1 MKKAKRKNTS
11 RVPVPHA
18 AALLLPHGASGML
31 RASTHN
37 GSTTSPQVWQR
48 LSANRGAVG
57 SPFAPQSAQVL
68 NPGRICGGACCVS
81 PPAAPS
87 PAPAAQACGQ
97 VLLLG
102 SLNSASPPDF
112 PAFNGAALQAG
123 TGPEGFL
130 FLSSRFSPPPL
141 ICSALPGGPPS
152 AVGSDPYYGR
162 GEKGRTRTPPECR
175 ERFLELPD
183 KKHPPLCLWMCVR
196 GCQLPT
202 LPVGDT
208 GAGTR

>member
-1 MKKAKRKNTS
+1 MATTLSKPRSCGEPVCTPKRTGPES
-11 RVPVPHA
+11 RPDLRRSLLCVP
-18 AALLLPHGASGML
+18 
-31 RASTHN
+31 
-37 GSTTSPQVWQR
+37 
-48 LSANRGAVG
+48 
-57 SPFAPQSAQVL
+57 
-68 NPGRICGGACCVS
+68 
-81 PPAAPS
+81 PPAPS

-183 KKHPPLCLWMCVR
+183 KKHPPLCLWMCAR
-196 GCQLPT
+196 GCQLPA
-202 LPVGDT
+202 LPIGDT